1 MDKEK
6 TNKLPLIVTYNKKFK
21 NFKTHNH
28 CHIHYKEYV
37 LNIKYCKTQHTKYL
51 VTCTAILNN

>member
-6 TNKLPLIVTYNKKFK
+6 PTKLPLIVTYNQNKFK

-28 CHIHYKEYV
+28 CHIHYKEYI
-37 LNIKYCKTQHTKYL
+37 LKIINCKTQYKKNL
-51 VTCTAILNN
+51 VTCTAI